1 MIDIKLA
8 LAKQSSQTVY
18 YFIINSFIYCEFCPK
33 LQYHVFFCSICWV
46 KSKQNKHNGIYKDF
60 NS

>member
-1 MIDIKLA
+1 MIDMKLA

-33 LQYHVFFCSICWV
+33 LQYHGFFVVSA
-46 KSKQNKHNGIYKDF
+46 G
-60 NS
+60 